1 MSCLLIKCCNYFV
14 FCFVDFCSFH
24 SRVDNV
30 INDSFNYILSLDTD
44 ETVRNLSIKFSV
56 AHFIHVLAHFQRTTC
71 SQIYF
76 RFSSYLL
83 RKPHLFVILTAIG
96 WFIISIQSDL
106 FWHRCL
112 ERQAFGTPRMYT
124 LSPSKSIKGSNC
136 GEFLK
141 DKNVLLCTR
150 LYKYAPNL
158 ESLLTQQYVC
168 IMCTLWSDSTCVFTR
183 FHSVKNTNTQLIWS
197 SGFDSKILCFYN
209 FFVQVISFTTGN
221 MVPILA
227 RTMERTTNF

>member
-1 MSCLLIKCCNYFV
+1 LL
-14 FCFVDFCSFH
+14 VDFDSFH

-30 INDSFNYILSLDTD
+30 INDSFNYAVTRRRWNCQELKYIIFRIALALSSAL
-44 ETVRNLSIKFSV
+44 
-56 AHFIHVLAHFQRTTC
+56 IHVLAHFQRTTC

-83 RKPHLFVILTAIG
+83 RKPYLFVILTSIG
-96 WFIISIQSDL
+96 WFIINIQSDL

-112 ERQAFGTPRMYT
+112 ERQAFGTPRKYM
-124 LSPSKSIKGSNC
+124 LSPSKSVKGSNY

-141 DKNVLLCTR
+141 DSNVLLCTQ

-168 IMCTLWSDSTCVFTR
+168 IMCTLWSDNACVFTR
-183 FHSVKNTNTQLIWS
+183 FHSVKNANTQLIWS
-197 SGFDSKILCFYN
+197 SE
-209 FFVQVISFTTGN
+209 
-221 MVPILA
+221 M
-227 RTMERTTNF
+227 